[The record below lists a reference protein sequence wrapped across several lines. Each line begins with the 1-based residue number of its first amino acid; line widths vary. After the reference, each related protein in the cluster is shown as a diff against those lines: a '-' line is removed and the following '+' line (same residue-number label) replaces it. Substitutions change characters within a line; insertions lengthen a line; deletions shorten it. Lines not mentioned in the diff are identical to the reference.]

1 VDLADFW
8 RGALS
13 LRRLSVLIANLPV
26 ESHTWAI
33 RNGVPFGW
41 TPAVSMT
48 ADVYHALT
56 GESHP
61 ASPHAK
67 KKADPALVAERLRR
81 QQARLAERTPPPT

>member
-1 VDLADFW
+1 
-8 RGALS
+8 
-13 LRRLSVLIANLPV
+13 
-26 ESHTWAI
+26 
-33 RNGVPFGW
+33 
-41 TPAVSMT
+41 MT

-81 QQARLAERTPPPT
+81 QQARLAERTPPPPV